1 MKPVTVYSK
10 PNCVQCTAV
19 KRWLTQHSIPF
30 EVLDVSE
37 DAAARAEIA
46 QLGYRQVPVVMHG
59 EGHWYGYDPTRLAQI
74 LAAAQTATSES

>member
-37 DAAARAEIA
+37 DAAARDKIA
-46 QLGYRQVPVVMHG
+46 QMGYRQVPVVTHG
-59 EGHWYGYDPTRLAQI
+59 DDHWYGYDPTRLTRI
-74 LAAAQTATSES
+74 LAEAETATSES

>member
-37 DAAARAEIA
+37 DAAARDKIA

-59 EGHWYGYDPTRLAQI
+59 EGHWYGNVPAKLEALLVEVSQ
-74 LAAAQTATSES
+74 